1 VNPQEIVASGELAGD
16 AAGGLATRIHDLH
29 HGIAGRVFGSLGPS
43 AEPIRVIHDGISKS
57 VYAAV
62 SAGTGALVRAGAM
75 ALSAATPPD
84 AASVADSR
92 VGRLAVGAL
101 NGAFGDLLERRR
113 NALEVQMRFRHGDRD
128 LVLERD
134 ALAAALPNAKPQVAI
149 FLHGLCESD
158 SAWKLRD
165 SRHVPYGF
173 RLETELGYTSLYL
186 SYNSGRHISEN
197 GRDLADQLARLL
209 AAWPVEIQELALVGH
224 SMGGLVARSACHY
237 GARSAWAAKVRHVF
251 TLGAPHLGA
260 PLEQLAHRASARLA
274 RLPET
279 SGIARALNLRSSG
292 IKDLR
297 YGYLIDEDWFGEDQ
311 DVYLRRAAAEIPF
324 LETANHYFVCATLA
338 REHDARSARIIGD
351 LLVLHASAWGQ
362 TRGQRL
368 RFPVAHYRH
377 IGGATHFDLLNH
389 PVIYDQ
395 IRCWLCSRKQLP
407 APAAERAAQRP

>member
-1 VNPQEIVASGELAGD
+1 MRSEEIVATGQLAGD
-16 AAGGLATRIHDLH
+16 AAGGLASRIHDLH
-29 HGIAGRVFGSLGPS
+29 EGIADRVFGSIGPA
-43 AEPIRVIHDGISKS
+43 AEPVRVIHDRVSRG

-62 SAGTGALVRAGAM
+62 SAGTNALVRAGAV

-84 AASVADSR
+84 APSVADSR
-92 VGRLAVGAL
+92 AGRLTVGAL

-113 NALEVQMRFRHGDRD
+113 NALQVRMTFRHGDRD
-128 LVLERD
+128 LVLDRD
-134 ALAAALPNAKPQVAI
+134 ALAAALPKAKPQVAI

-158 SAWKLRD
+158 AAWKLRD
-165 SRHVPYGF
+165 SRYVPYGF

-186 SYNSGRHISEN
+186 NYNSGRHISEN
-197 GRDLADQLARLL
+197 GRELAGQLEELL
-209 AAWPVEIQELALVGH
+209 EAWPVEVHELALIGH

-260 PLEQLAHRASARLA
+260 PLEQLTHRATVRLA

-279 SGIARALNLRSSG
+279 RGVARALNSRSAG

-297 YGYLIDEDWFGEDQ
+297 YGYLCDEDWSGDDAGE
-311 DVYLRRAAAEIPF
+311 YLRRAGRQIPF
-324 LETANHYFVCATLA
+324 LGTANHYFVCATLA
-338 REHDARSARIIGD
+338 KSHDARSARIIGD

-362 TRGQRL
+362 AHGERL
-368 RFPVAHYRH
+368 QFPVDHYRH

-389 PVIYDQ
+389 PVIYNQ
-395 IRCWLCSRKQLP
+395 IRCWLGARKQLR
-407 APAAERAAQRP
+407 APASQRP